1 MTEAR
6 YAQKQAKIT
15 LFTGLVKHIVLKKHA
30 MQMRRMS
37 HKLVQTVNKCGKVI
51 MTIVQ
56 VFSHV
61 GVTLTALLIKVRL
74 NVIKNVW
81 MIVVAGMFEQR
92 VVKGVGHLAMEH
104 VVKCGS
110 CN

>member
-15 LFTGLVKHIVLKKHA
+15 LFTGLVKHIVLKKSA
-30 MQMRRMS
+30 WQMRRMS
-37 HKLVQTVNKCGKVI
+37 HKPVQTVNKYGKII
-51 MTIVQ
+51 MIIVQ

-61 GVTLTALLIKVRL
+61 GVTLTALLINFRL
-74 NVIKNVW
+74 NVIKSVW

-92 VVKGVGHLAMEH
+92 VV
-104 VVKCGS
+104 
-110 CN
+110 